1 MISRKANS
9 SAEDARREIGEL
21 KTGLSRLGIELDRT
35 AAGRF
40 TVYLQTLY
48 DYHGKL
54 HLISHQDYGRISR
67 RHFLP
72 SVLGFPYLRDRAR
85 VCDIGSGAGFPSV
98 PLKILKPEIDLVI
111 IEAVKK
117 KAGFLTRL
125 IERLRL
131 ERVEVVNER
140 AEQYTGRPF
149 DLVLLKAVGKIEK
162 LLPTV
167 DALLTPDGEAI
178 FYKTPDVDEELRR
191 AGRVMAKF
199 GYDAEVIRTA
209 TPLEQL
215 PLALVRMRRADV
227 ET

>member
-9 SAEDARREIGEL
+9 SAEHARREIGEL
-21 KTGLSRLGIELDRT
+21 KTGLSQLGVELDRT

-40 TVYLQTLY
+40 AVYLQTLY

-140 AEQYTGRPF
+140 AEQYAGQPF

-167 DALLTPDGEAI
+167 DALLAADGEAI
-178 FYKTPDVDEELRR
+178 FYKALDVDDELRR
-191 AGRVMAKF
+191 AARALSRLGF
-199 GYDAEVIRTA
+199 TAEVVRTT
-209 TPLEQL
+209 TPVEKA
-215 PLALVRMRRADV
+215 PMALVILRRADV